1 MAEERR
7 KRLIGQ
13 VVSDKMA
20 KTVVVSVSQT
30 RQHPLYG
37 KTIRVS
43 KRYKAHDE
51 NNACKTGDQVRIVE
65 SRPISKDKHWVVE
78 EIVRRAEQIDTTP
91 LEGDKPVETE

>member
-1 MAEERR
+1 MSEERR
-7 KRLIGQ
+7 RRLIGQ
-13 VVSDKMA
+13 VVSDKMD

-37 KTIRVS
+37 KVIRVS

-51 NNACKTGDQVRIVE
+51 NNACRMGDQVRIVE

-78 EIVRRAEQIDTTP
+78 EIIQRAVQVDTSP
-91 LEGDKPVETE
+91 LKAE

>member
-7 KRLIGQ
+7 RRLIGQ
-13 VVSDKMA
+13 VVSNKMD
-20 KTVVVSVSQT
+20 KTVVVNVSQT

-51 NNACKTGDQVRIVE
+51 NNSCKMGDQVRIVE

-78 EIVRRAEQIDTTP
+78 QIVKRAEQIDTTP
-91 LEGDKPVETE
+91 IEGDNAVQAE